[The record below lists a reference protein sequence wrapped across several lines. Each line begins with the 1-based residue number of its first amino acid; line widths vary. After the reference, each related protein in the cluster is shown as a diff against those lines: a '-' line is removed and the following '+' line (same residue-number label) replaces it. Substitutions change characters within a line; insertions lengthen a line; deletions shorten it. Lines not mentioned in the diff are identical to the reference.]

1 MTDIENYLH
10 EQIPLSSAMGVK
22 IVSAGLDGVILSAP
36 FQKNFNHKKTIFG
49 GSLHSLATLA
59 CWTYLHFRLQDQGFE
74 LVIQK
79 SEIDYISPVTGDFA
93 AECLAPSDSEW
104 VQFAR
109 SLEKKG
115 KGRIHL
121 SAKISQNGMLAVIF
135 HGIFVA
141 LKPK

>member
-1 MTDIENYLH
+1 MSEIETYLYEH
-10 EQIPLSSAMGVK
+10 IPLSNAMGVK
-22 IVSAGLDGVILSAP
+22 VESAGLDGVILSAP
-36 FQKNFNHKKTIFG
+36 FEKNFNHQKTIFG

-59 CWTYLHFRLQDQGFE
+59 CWTYLYLRLKGQGLE

-79 SEIDYISPVTGDFA
+79 SEIDYISPVTSDFT
-93 AECLAPSDSEW
+93 AECLAPSESEW
-104 VQFAR
+104 DQFLK
-109 SLEKKG
+109 SLDKKG

-121 SAKISQNGMLAVIF
+121 SAKIAQNGILAVIF